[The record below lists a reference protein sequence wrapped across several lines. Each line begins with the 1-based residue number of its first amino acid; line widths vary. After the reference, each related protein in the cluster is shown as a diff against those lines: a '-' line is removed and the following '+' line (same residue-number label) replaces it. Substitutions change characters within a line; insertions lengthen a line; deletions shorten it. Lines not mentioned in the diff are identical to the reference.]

1 MVRFELVSRYAEQKV
16 AEKLSKFDLR
26 VLSGTRL
33 RLSPVSGAEGYAG
46 ALFEAQST
54 RVLRVDID

>member
-33 RLSPVSGAEGYAG
+33 RLSPVSGSLVQKAT
-46 ALFEAQST
+46 L
-54 RVLRVDID
+54 VLCSSSRLNP